1 MPKAD
6 SVFSTPPET
15 YEPIA
20 TTSAPGASSLCP
32 ASPIPASRPGAF
44 QALAGEGEP
53 QATPQTYPSGA
64 GGSMTRRF
72 LMNSI
77 VALPLAGVAT
87 SSALAADALARPEA
101 SQDPDPIFAAIA
113 AHEASLRALSV
124 GLNVMYTLEEELPK
138 ELRKSNVD
146 AWEEVI
152 VETDDPRW
160 IESEKNVHALFEADG
175 DAAIGLINVEPA
187 TLAGLA
193 ALMRHVTEYERKGD
207 SWPAGLEEDA
217 GAKPTSIGKDWAIY
231 LHRNIASL
239 LERHA

>member
-1 MPKAD
+1 
-6 SVFSTPPET
+6 
-15 YEPIA
+15 
-20 TTSAPGASSLCP
+20 
-32 ASPIPASRPGAF
+32 
-44 QALAGEGEP
+44 
-53 QATPQTYPSGA
+53 
-64 GGSMTRRF
+64 MTRRF

-87 SSALAADALARPEA
+87 SSALAADALARCEA

-124 GLNVMYTLEEELPK
+124 GLNVMYTLEEELPE

-187 TLAGLA
+187 QPWPGWRLSCGTLRSTSGKAIRGRAG
-193 ALMRHVTEYERKGD
+193 YRKMTQSPHRSAKAG
-207 SWPAGLEEDA
+207 SSIFTAILPA
-217 GAKPTSIGKDWAIY
+217 S
-231 LHRNIASL
+231 
-239 LERHA
+239 

>member
-1 MPKAD
+1 MHELGEPRFAPSGTATRAFHFPSSDRSWEDVPKPSTRCL
-6 SVFSTPPET
+6 SVFEAIGVDASKSDW
-15 YEPIA
+15 IA
-20 TTSAPGASSLCP
+20 RG
-32 ASPIPASRPGAF
+32 
-44 QALAGEGEP
+44 
-53 QATPQTYPSGA
+53 
-64 GGSMTRRF
+64 
-72 LMNSI
+72 
-77 VALPLAGVAT
+77 
-87 SSALAADALARPEA
+87 EA
-101 SQDPDPIFAAIA
+101 SQYPDPIFAAIA

-160 IESEKNVHALFEADG
+160 IESEKNVHALFDADG
-175 DAAIGLINVEPA
+175 GAAIGLINVEPT

-207 SWPAGLEEDA
+207 SWPGGLEEDD
-217 GAKPTSIGKDWAIY
+217 AKIGKNWVVY

-239 LERHA
+239 LERHAGS

>member
-1 MPKAD
+1 M
-6 SVFSTPPET
+6 
-15 YEPIA
+15 
-20 TTSAPGASSLCP
+20 
-32 ASPIPASRPGAF
+32 
-44 QALAGEGEP
+44 
-53 QATPQTYPSGA
+53 
-64 GGSMTRRF
+64 
-72 LMNSI
+72 MNSI

-87 SSALAADALARPEA
+87 SSALAADALARCEA

-152 VETDDPRW
+152 VQTDDPRW

-207 SWPAGLEEDA
+207 SWPGALQEDDS
-217 GAKPTSIGKDWAIY
+217 KPTSVGKNWAVY

>member
-1 MPKAD
+1 
-6 SVFSTPPET
+6 
-15 YEPIA
+15 
-20 TTSAPGASSLCP
+20 
-32 ASPIPASRPGAF
+32 
-44 QALAGEGEP
+44 
-53 QATPQTYPSGA
+53 
-64 GGSMTRRF
+64 
-72 LMNSI
+72 MNSI

-87 SSALAADALARPEA
+87 SSALAADALARCEA

-124 GLNVMYTLEEELPK
+124 GLNVMYVLE

-160 IESEKNVHALFEADG
+160 IESEKNVHALFEADE

-207 SWPAGLEEDA
+207 SWPGALQEDD
-217 GAKPTSIGKDWAIY
+217 AKPTSVGKNWAVY